1 MTRLIL
7 LRHGDVEGIVP
18 PRFRGR
24 RDLDLSDLGRRQ
36 AQAAAQ
42 RIAQDS
48 QPALIYSSPLR
59 RCLQTAQPLAR
70 TCRLE
75 VVTHADLN
83 DLDFGDWEWLTLEEA
98 RTRSPALYE
107 RWLND
112 PHLVRFPG
120 GESLQDLFAR
130 TANLLRVVLERHSG
144 GTAVIVSHDSV
155 TRALLLQVLGLP
167 PSAYWSVAPD
177 PCSISEVIYSGLRG
191 TVRRL
196 NETQHLTATDS
207 PIELPKSS

>member
-7 LRHGDVEGIVP
+7 LRHGDVEGLVP

-48 QPALIYSSPLR
+48 QPGLIYSSPLR

-75 VVTHADLN
+75 VVTDADLN

-107 RWLND
+107 RWLSA
-112 PHLVRFPG
+112 PQLVRFPG

-130 TANLLRVVLERHSG
+130 TANVLRVVLERHSG

-196 NETQHLTATDS
+196 NETQHLAATDS
-207 PIELPKSS
+207 PVESPKSS